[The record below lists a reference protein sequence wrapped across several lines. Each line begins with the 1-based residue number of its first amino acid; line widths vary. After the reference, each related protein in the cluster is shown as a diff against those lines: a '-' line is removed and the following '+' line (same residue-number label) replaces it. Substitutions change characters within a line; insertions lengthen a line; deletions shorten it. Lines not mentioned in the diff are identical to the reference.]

1 MASEQMAGIRIER
14 GKTAFGFLEICMMAD
29 GAPLRVPVHVVAGSK
44 PGPKLVVLSTAHGY
58 EIQQISVI
66 KELVETLE
74 PGNLKGTFVG
84 IPVCNPVAFEGGT
97 RSTWIDSIFGDSGNM
112 NRLWPGRPDGWLTER
127 ITYRITQEVFPGS
140 DCVIDLHAST
150 GDLELSYGYLG
161 KESQR
166 DIDISKVYGNEIL
179 IDTQQQE
186 IVKKRQWGT
195 SKEYLRS
202 EGIPSYSSEV
212 GEFHGLWLERGKGKD
227 LVRRVP
233 EVGVTGVTNVMKY
246 LEMLAGE
253 PKLPDKQVIV
263 KPELNLRPSHG
274 GLLVSEK
281 GIEDL
286 GTLVPKGGVLGNV
299 VSPYTFETLDT
310 IATPFEE
317 SLLLA
322 AMTVKPFLRVNPG
335 DFAYIVADMANTQV
349 IENR

>member
-1 MASEQMAGIRIER
+1 MPGERIAGVKVER
-14 GKTAFGFLEICMMAD
+14 GKKSFGFLDICMMAD
-29 GAPLRVPVHVVAGSK
+29 GAPLRIPVHVVAGSA
-44 PGPKLVVLSTAHGY
+44 PGPKLVVMSTAHGY

-66 KELVETLE
+66 KTLVETLD
-74 PGNLKGTFVG
+74 PGKLKGTFVG

-127 ITYRITQEVFPGS
+127 ITYKISQEVFPGS
-140 DCVIDLHAST
+140 DCVIDLHAAT

-161 KESQR
+161 KASEKE
-166 DIDISKVYGNEIL
+166 IEISKVYGNEIL
-179 IDTQQQE
+179 LDTQKE
-186 IVKKRQWGT
+186 EVVKKRQWGT

-202 EGIPSYSSEV
+202 QAVPVYSSEV
-212 GEFHGLWLERGKGKD
+212 GEFHGIWLERGKGKD
-227 LVRRVP
+227 LVRTVP

-246 LEMLAGE
+246 LGMLEGT
-253 PKLPDKQVIV
+253 PKLPEKQVIV
-263 KPELNLRPSHG
+263 KPELNLRPAHG

-286 GTLVPKGGVLGNV
+286 GTVVPKGDVLGRV
-299 VSPYTFETLDT
+299 ISPYTFEVLDT
-310 IATPFEE
+310 ISAPFAE

-322 AMTVKPFLRVNPG
+322 AMTLKPFLRVNPG
-335 DFAYIVADMANTQV
+335 DFAYIVADTANTQV